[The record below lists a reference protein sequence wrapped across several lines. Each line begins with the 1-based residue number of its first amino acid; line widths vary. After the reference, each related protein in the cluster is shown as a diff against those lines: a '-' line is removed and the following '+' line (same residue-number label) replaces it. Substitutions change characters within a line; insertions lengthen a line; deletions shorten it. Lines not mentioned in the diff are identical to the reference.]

1 MTTMILQ
8 AYYII
13 AYLKNSRPPKY
24 SFRRPR
30 SQPRLS
36 TNLANGFS
44 YQYIYSN
51 TGQQFTTLL
60 RPEETLTIYIR
71 FPRYLIATNPISN
84 TEYQKD

>member
-24 SFRRPR
+24 RGHFENPNPNQGSRRICY
-30 SQPRLS
+30 
-36 TNLANGFS
+36 LAAAS
-44 YQYIYSN
+44 PIN
-51 TGQQFTTLL
+51 THIQIHYCVQK
-60 RPEETLTIYIR
+60 RRLTIYIR